1 MFRKDGTVTA
11 GNASGINDGA
21 AAVLLASRVGLD
33 RVAITEGPLARF
45 VGAAA
50 AGVEPSLMGTGPIP
64 ATRKLLGRLRLAVAD
79 LDLIEINEAFAAQVL
94 PCIRELGLDPER
106 VNVNGGAIAIGH
118 PLGCSG
124 ARLLATLAHE
134 LHRRRAA
141 RGPGHHV
148 HRRGPGALRGDRRG
162 LTSRRLGPCVM
173 RVLWLWA
180 SIRGTTTLPRDPKIT
195 PITRHDPRTFYATRV
210 TRTQAGEAWD
220 LWSVE
225 DGRRVGF
232 LSVVDDGHVV
242 YAMATVK
249 KGTSHEEVA
258 DLVEGFFTASSTDAH
273 SREIIIAD
281 YEEEPEMLESDIR
294 QGWLRP
300 WAPLRRS
307 PGPAARTG
315 ARSGRRRPPARRG
328 SPAR

>member
-1 MFRKDGTVTA
+1 M
-11 GNASGINDGA
+11 
-21 AAVLLASRVGLD
+21 
-33 RVAITEGPLARF
+33 
-45 VGAAA
+45 
-50 AGVEPSLMGTGPIP
+50 
-64 ATRKLLGRLRLAVAD
+64 
-79 LDLIEINEAFAAQVL
+79 
-94 PCIRELGLDPER
+94 
-106 VNVNGGAIAIGH
+106 
-118 PLGCSG
+118 
-124 ARLLATLAHE
+124 
-134 LHRRRAA
+134 
-141 RGPGHHV
+141 
-148 HRRGPGALRGDRRG
+148 
-162 LTSRRLGPCVM
+162 
-173 RVLWLWA
+173 
-180 SIRGTTTLPRDPKIT
+180 PRDPKIT

-294 QGWLRP
+294 QSLRSRR
-300 WAPLRRS
+300 ARLRRS
-307 PGPAARTG
+307 PAPAARTG
-315 ARSGRRRPPARRG
+315 GRSGRAAATSSAWVPCSMMRPVLEHR
-328 SPAR
+328 